1 MAEQWERQR
10 GESALQYA
18 YFKTYLDMGVT
29 RTIAK
34 VQQKTNKSLTYLNT
48 LSSRN
53 NWVSRADAY
62 DRYIDE
68 ISRKENIEA
77 IKKANK
83 ENIQLAQAIKY
94 AVGKKAQ
101 ALIKKIKEAGSTEEL
116 DEILSEIN
124 WNVLPTLV
132 NTAVEIER
140 KSYGVNNEIL
150 NVSVESAGNADV
162 DISIDIKKQ
171 TLLEKLNAI
180 KHEKEPPNEAAQE
193 DPPNE

>member
-53 NWVSRADAY
+53 NWVSRADSF

-101 ALIKKIKEAGSTEEL
+101 ALIKKIKEARSTEEL

-171 TLLEKLNAI
+171 ALLEKLNAI

>member
-1 MAEQWERQR
+1 MEQWERQR

-34 VQQKTNKSLTYLNT
+34 VQQKTDKSLTYLNT

-62 DRYIDE
+62 DRYIDD
-68 ISRKENIEA
+68 ITRKENIEA

-101 ALIKKIKEAGSTEEL
+101 TLIKKIKEAGSTEEL

-124 WNVLPTLV
+124 WNVLSTLV

-140 KSYGVNNEIL
+140 KAYGINNEIL
-150 NVSVESAGNADV
+150 NVAVESAGNADV
-162 DISIDIKKQ
+162 KLSLELKKKAF
-171 TLLEKLNAI
+171 LEKLEPIENLP
-180 KHEKEPPNEAAQE
+180 EKEVDEKDNTEGGTE
-193 DPPNE
+193 

>member
-53 NWVSRADAY
+53 NWVSRADSF

-101 ALIKKIKEAGSTEEL
+101 ALIKKIKEARSTEEL

-171 TLLEKLNAI
+171 ALLEKLNAI
-180 KHEKEPPNEAAQE
+180 KHEKDPPNEAAQE

>member
-68 ISRKENIEA
+68 MSRKENIEA

-124 WNVLPTLV
+124 WNVLPTLA

-140 KSYGVNNEIL
+140 KAYGMNNEIL

-171 TLLEKLNAI
+171 ALLEKLNAI

>member
-140 KSYGVNNEIL
+140 RSYGVNNEIL
-150 NVSVESAGNADV
+150 NVSVEGNENVDV
-162 DISIDIKKQ
+162 ELSLNMKRKAIYDKLKS
-171 TLLEKLNAI
+171 LELKTD
-180 KHEKEPPNEAAQE
+180 PNEPQGEHAK
-193 DPPNE
+193 

>member
-150 NVSVESAGNADV
+150 NVSVEGNENVDV
-162 DISIDIKKQ
+162 ELSLNMKRKAIYDKLKS
-171 TLLEKLNAI
+171 LELKT
-180 KHEKEPPNEAAQE
+180 EPNEPQGEHAK
-193 DPPNE
+193 

>member
-34 VQQKTNKSLTYLNT
+34 VREKCGKTAGYLEK
-48 LSSRN
+48 LSSSN

-171 TLLEKLNAI
+171 ALLEKLNAI

>member
-53 NWVSRADAY
+53 NWVSRADSF

-101 ALIKKIKEAGSTEEL
+101 ALIKKIKETRSTEEL

-171 TLLEKLNAI
+171 ALLEKLNAI

>member
-53 NWVSRADAY
+53 NWVSRADSF

-101 ALIKKIKEAGSTEEL
+101 ALIKKIKEAGSPEEL

-140 KSYGVNNEIL
+140 KAYGVNNEIL

-171 TLLEKLNAI
+171 ALLEKLNAI
-180 KHEKEPPNEAAQE
+180 KHEKDPPNEAAQE

>member
-34 VQQKTNKSLTYLNT
+34 VREKCGKTAGYFEK
-48 LSSRN
+48 LSARN

-124 WNVLPTLV
+124 WNVLPTLA

-140 KSYGVNNEIL
+140 KAYGVNNEIL
-150 NVSVESAGNADV
+150 NVSVEGNENVDV
-162 DISIDIKKQ
+162 ELSLNMKRKAIYDKLKS
-171 TLLEKLNAI
+171 LELKT
-180 KHEKEPPNEAAQE
+180 EPNEPQGEHAK
-193 DPPNE
+193 

>member
-29 RTIAK
+29 RSIPK
-34 VQQKTNKSLTYLNT
+34 VREKCGKTAGYLEK
-48 LSSRN
+48 LSARN

-140 KSYGVNNEIL
+140 KAYGMNNEIL
-150 NVSVESAGNADV
+150 NVSVESAGNTDV

-171 TLLEKLNAI
+171 ALLEKLNAI
-180 KHEKEPPNEAAQE
+180 KHETEPPNE
-193 DPPNE
+193 

>member
-18 YFKTYLDMGVT
+18 YFKSYLDMGVT
-29 RTIAK
+29 RSIAK
-34 VQQKTNKSLTYLNT
+34 VREKCGKTAGYLEK

-77 IKKANK
+77 IKKVNK

-101 ALIKKIKEAGSTEEL
+101 SVIEKIKRSRSTEEL

-124 WNVLPTLV
+124 WNVLPTLL

-140 KSYGVNNEIL
+140 KAYGVNNEIL
-150 NVSVESAGNADV
+150 NVSVEGNENVDV
-162 DISIDIKKQ
+162 ELSLNMKRKAIYDKLKS
-171 TLLEKLNAI
+171 LELKTD
-180 KHEKEPPNEAAQE
+180 PNEPQGE
-193 DPPNE
+193 HTK

>member
-29 RTIAK
+29 RSIPK
-34 VQQKTNKSLTYLNT
+34 VREKCGKTAGYLEK
-48 LSSRN
+48 LSARN

-140 KSYGVNNEIL
+140 KAYGVNNEIL
-150 NVSVESAGNADV
+150 NVSVEGNENVDV
-162 DISIDIKKQ
+162 ELSLNMKRKAIYDKLKS
-171 TLLEKLNAI
+171 LELKT
-180 KHEKEPPNEAAQE
+180 EPNEPQE
-193 DPPNE
+193 EHAK